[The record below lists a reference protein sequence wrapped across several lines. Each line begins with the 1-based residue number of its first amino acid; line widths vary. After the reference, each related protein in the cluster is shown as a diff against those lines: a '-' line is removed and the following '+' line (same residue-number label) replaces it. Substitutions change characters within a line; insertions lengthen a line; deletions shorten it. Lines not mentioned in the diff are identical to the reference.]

1 MVFLRPNYEKSCS
14 ESPCASISG
23 LVTLNFLVKSF
34 IQVIFAKRKIF
45 SVIKL
50 SRGKSDVHLHLL
62 SHHCWGHFLIIDVL
76 NEQCTSPQEEF
87 KSSNVPPFFMRKW
100 IACVFKFGFR
110 TFWCLVI
117 KWCGRNSEKIWCLVI
132 LVMDVKL
139 PGGRRWGARRLRKLE
154 SQRTAGRP
162 QSETDSHQVHTRR
175 LVAPEHQ
182 CT

>member
-1 MVFLRPNYEKSCS
+1 MCFHFWSCYTKLS
-14 ESPCASISG
+14 C
-23 LVTLNFLVKSF
+23 
-34 IQVIFAKRKIF
+34 QVIHPSYFCQKKDF
-45 SVIKL
+45 LVIKL
-50 SRGKSDVHLHLL
+50 SRGKSDVHLHLV

-87 KSSNVPPFFMRKW
+87 KSRNVSKFFMRKW
-100 IACVFKFGFR
+100 IVCVFNFGFR

-132 LVMDVKL
+132 LVMDLKL

-182 CT
+182 RT